1 MEHFNLIGG
10 GFQFLE
16 SSTTGKVPKTV
27 TWFPCPEESGVSK
40 KYDESFYVDRG
51 FKYGLEDINDG
62 RTKYGWIFESRI
74 YAGHCIHH
82 VKQKT
87 IEFKKAFKYIF
98 THNKELLNLDSS
110 LFKWCPAYGSW
121 IHDVGIHKKSK
132 VCSMIASGATKSPQQ
147 VFRVH
152 VAEELFDSKEVDVY
166 GRGTRPISKKE
177 DGLNSYMF
185 SIAIEND
192 SYETYFTEKIID
204 CFLTGTVPIYMGA
217 PDIGD
222 HFNIDGIIQLEDIRN
237 KNGKYDLGVLTPE
250 LYHSMKE
257 PIEDNYNRSLQYD
270 VLEDWIYKNYFE
282 KCQSRN

>member
-1 MEHFNLIGG
+1 MEYFNLIGG
-10 GFQFLE
+10 GFQFE
-16 SSTTGKVPKTV
+16 KSSTTGKVPKTV

-121 IHDVGIHKKSK
+121 IHEVGIHKKSK
-132 VCSMIASGATKSPQQ
+132 VCSIISSKTKISKQQ
-147 VFRVH
+147 SFRVQ
-152 VAEELFDSKEVDVY
+152 VARELKHSTLVDSF
-166 GRGTRPISKKE
+166 GRGGNYISKKE
-177 DGLNSYMF
+177 DGLNDYMF

-204 CFLTGTVPIYMGA
+204 CFQTGTVPIYMGA

-222 HFNIDGIIQLEDIRN
+222 HFNIDGIIQLKDIRE
-237 KNGKYDLGVLTPE
+237 KNGKYDLDILTPE
-250 LYHSMKE
+250 LYQSMKGA
-257 PIEDNYNRSLQYD
+257 IEDNYNRSLQYD
-270 VLEDWIYKNYFE
+270 VSEDWIYKNYFE
-282 KCQSRN
+282 ECLS

>member
-1 MEHFNLIGG
+1 MKCFNLVGG
-10 GFQFLE
+10 GFQFHK
-16 SSTTGKVPKTV
+16 SSTTGKVPKEII
-27 TWFPCPEESGVSK
+27 WFPCPEETGAIK
-40 KYDESFYVDRG
+40 KHEESFYVDRG
-51 FKYGLEDINDG
+51 LKYGLEDINDG

-74 YAGHCIHH
+74 YSGHCIKH

-132 VCSMIASGATKSPQQ
+132 VCSMIASGTTISPQQ
-147 VFRVH
+147 IFRTQ
-152 VAEELFDSKEVDVY
+152 VAEELSDSKEVNVY
-166 GRGTRPISKKE
+166 GRDTSPISKKE
-177 DGLNSYMF
+177 IGLNPYMF

-217 PDIGD
+217 SDIGD
-222 HFNIDGIIQLEDIRN
+222 LFNINGIIQLEDIRKKDN
-237 KNGKYDLGVLTPE
+237 EYNFDILTTK
-250 LYHSMKE
+250 LYASMKE
-257 PIEDNYNRSLQYD
+257 AIKDNYERSLQYAT
-270 VLEDWIYKNYFE
+270 LEDWLYENYFQ
-282 KCQSRN
+282 KPSQ

>member
-1 MEHFNLIGG
+1 LIGG
-10 GFQFLE
+10 GFQFE
-16 SSTTGKVPKTV
+16 KSSTTGKVPKTV

-62 RTKYGWIFESRI
+62 RTKYGLIFESRI

-121 IHDVGIHKKSK
+121 IHEVGIHKKSK
-132 VCSMIASGATKSPQQ
+132 VCSIISSKTKISKQQ
-147 VFRVH
+147 SFRVQ
-152 VAEELFDSKEVDVY
+152 VARELKHSTLVDSF
-166 GRGTRPISKKE
+166 GRGGNYISKKE
-177 DGLNSYMF
+177 DGLNDYMF

-204 CFLTGTVPIYMGA
+204 CFQTGTVPIYMGA

-222 HFNIDGIIQLEDIRN
+222 HFNIDGIIQLKDIRE
-237 KNGKYDLGVLTPE
+237 KNGKYDLDILTPE
-250 LYHSMKE
+250 LYQSMKGA
-257 PIEDNYNRSLQYD
+257 IEDNYNRSLQYD
-270 VLEDWIYKNYFE
+270 VSEDWIYKNYFE
-282 KCQSRN
+282 ECLS